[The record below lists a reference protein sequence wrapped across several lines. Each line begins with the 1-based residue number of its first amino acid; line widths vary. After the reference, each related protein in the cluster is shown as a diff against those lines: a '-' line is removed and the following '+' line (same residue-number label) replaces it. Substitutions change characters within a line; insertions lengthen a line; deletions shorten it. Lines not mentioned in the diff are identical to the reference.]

1 MKMDPK
7 IRTDLALEAR
17 ESFPGEGGEIPG
29 VLLEE
34 TEEEGTGVR
43 VTKVTIR
50 NERGAKAMG
59 KPVGNYI
66 TLEAP
71 ALAEPDEGYHREIS
85 EALARELA
93 VLFQA
98 QGQEAEAG
106 YSVLVVGLGNSEVTS
121 DSLGPLAVNNLHIT
135 RNISGETGGCE
146 VSGIVP
152 GVMAQTGMETA
163 EILKGIVEETAPDCL
178 VVIDALAAR
187 SVARLGTTIQLTDT
201 GIQPGSGIGN
211 YRSRLSEETLG
222 VPVIAIGVPTVVSA
236 ATIVYD
242 TVDALVETLKREMSG
257 SGMGEIVEEM
267 SGEEKYRLITEL
279 LEPKV
284 GPMFVTPKNI
294 DETVKRLSYTISEGL
309 NLAFQGTPA

>member
-1 MKMDPK
+1 MKIDPK

-17 ESFPGEGGEIPG
+17 ESFPEEGGEIPG

-34 TEEEGTGVR
+34 TEEEETGIR
-43 VTKVTIR
+43 ITKVTIR
-50 NERGAKAMG
+50 NQKGAKAMG
-59 KPVGNYI
+59 KPMGNYI

-85 EALARELA
+85 EALAKELTG
-93 VLFQA
+93 LFKE
-98 QGQEAEAG
+98 QGWEEETG
-106 YSVLVVGLGNSEVTS
+106 CSILVVGLGNSEVTS

-135 RNISGETGGCE
+135 RNISGETGGYE
-146 VSGIVP
+146 ISGIVP

-163 EILKGIVEETAPDCL
+163 EILKGIVEETYPDCL
-178 VVIDALAAR
+178 IVIDALAAR

-242 TVDALVETLKREMSG
+242 TVDALVETLKQEMAG
-257 SGMGEIVEEM
+257 SGMGEMVAEM
-267 SGEEKYRLITEL
+267 SGEEKYRLITEI
-279 LEPKV
+279 LEPRV

-309 NLAFQGTPA
+309 NLAFQGAPA